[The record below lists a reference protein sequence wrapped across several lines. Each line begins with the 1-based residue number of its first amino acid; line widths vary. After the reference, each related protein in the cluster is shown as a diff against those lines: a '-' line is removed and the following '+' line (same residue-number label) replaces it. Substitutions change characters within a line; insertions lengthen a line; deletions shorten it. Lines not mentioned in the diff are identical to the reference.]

1 MEVGVILSYLGSD
14 LEIAFPTSGKQSA
27 LIKVLEQGTHLCVKG
42 CGRSQHSLLYQIL
55 LLGCLWETG
64 TDAFVTALFSLRHKA
79 LTEGLPE
86 FRVFFLFPTALPVP
100 GRSVMFN
107 RSAASAAA
115 QTRGYLQPAS
125 QQGDGRFVGIP
136 GV

>member
-1 MEVGVILSYLGSD
+1 M
-14 LEIAFPTSGKQSA
+14 SGKQSA
-27 LIKVLEQGTHLCVKG
+27 VIMVLEQGTHLCVKD
-42 CGRSQHSLLYQIL
+42 CGSRQHSLLYQIL

-64 TDAFVTALFSLRHKA
+64 TGSFVTVLFSLSHTA

-86 FRVFFLFPTALPVP
+86 FRVCFFFLFPAAVTVP
-100 GRSVMFN
+100 GQSVMFN

-115 QTRGYLQPAS
+115 QTRVYLQPAS
-125 QQGDGRFVGIP
+125 QQDERVVGIP